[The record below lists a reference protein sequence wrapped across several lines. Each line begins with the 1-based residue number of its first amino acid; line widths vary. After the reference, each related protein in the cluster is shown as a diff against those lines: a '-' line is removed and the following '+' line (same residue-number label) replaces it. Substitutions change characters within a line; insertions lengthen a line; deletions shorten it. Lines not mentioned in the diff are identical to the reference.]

1 MNFKRNALTTAILAT
16 SLTSGVAM
24 AQDPNPYM
32 RPDDTW
38 ISINGTV
45 QDITRN
51 SFGLNY
57 GDGVVIVEMDD
68 GDRDADAYKL
78 SEGDEVT
85 VNGLIDNDFFE
96 TTSIE
101 ASSVYVPKL
110 NTHFYASARDEE
122 DYPGWY
128 SFDPEPGEVVAQGIV
143 TEINGDKFTIN
154 NNSQSLRVNTYYME
168 NSPLDNQGYH
178 RIDIGD
184 VVQVSGDLEFGFF
197 ATAELD
203 AESIVTLSSS

>member
-110 NTHFYASARDEE
+110 NTHFYARTRKIIQAGIASTLNQAR
-122 DYPGWY
+122 
-128 SFDPEPGEVVAQGIV
+128 
-143 TEINGDKFTIN
+143 
-154 NNSQSLRVNTYYME
+154 
-168 NSPLDNQGYH
+168 
-178 RIDIGD
+178 
-184 VVQVSGDLEFGFF
+184 
-197 ATAELD
+197 
-203 AESIVTLSSS
+203 

>member
-68 GDRDADAYKL
+68 GDRDVCKICLVNKID
-78 SEGDEVT
+78 T
-85 VNGLIDNDFFE
+85 VLVPCGHRCICDSCSKGLGSRKACPICRKA
-96 TTSIE
+96 I
-101 ASSVYVPKL
+101 
-110 NTHFYASARDEE
+110 
-122 DYPGWY
+122 
-128 SFDPEPGEVVAQGIV
+128 Q
-143 TEINGDKFTIN
+143 
-154 NNSQSLRVNTYYME
+154 
-168 NSPLDNQGYH
+168 
-178 RIDIGD
+178 
-184 VVQVSGDLEFGFF
+184 
-197 ATAELD
+197 
-203 AESIVTLSSS
+203 